1 MTIICYCSLCQAI
14 GVAVTVTR
22 GCVGVW
28 NILTG
33 KLLDKLAYN
42 TLGAIVTHAKIT
54 TDGK

>member
-1 MTIICYCSLCQAI
+1 MKFVCHYSLCQTI